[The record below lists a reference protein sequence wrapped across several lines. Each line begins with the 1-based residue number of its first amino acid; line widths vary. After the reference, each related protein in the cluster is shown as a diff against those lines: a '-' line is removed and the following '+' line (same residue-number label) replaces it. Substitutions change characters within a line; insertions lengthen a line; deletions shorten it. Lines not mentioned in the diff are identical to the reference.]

1 MPKAHLPSGMKCLK
15 SSLTSQESE
24 ESFSTNLAAS
34 SVADAT
40 AIATSRISALGD
52 ILILYPDWT
61 HNIEGQ
67 SYHERY
73 TIYIWI
79 VQIYVNWACNEC
91 YIFKTIIIEYLGFNA
106 Y

>member
-67 SYHERY
+67 SYHAWY

-79 VQIYVNWACNEC
+79 VQIYVNGACNEC
-91 YIFKTIIIEYLGFNA
+91 YIFKTIII
-106 Y
+106 